1 MVVHASWDAILD
13 SLEADLA
20 ALDPSS
26 GTAARLAGEW
36 TPPASAPPLPPEF
49 ALRVRRLI
57 EAQRA
62 ALDAL
67 DKARQS
73 TADHLAAVR
82 AVTATGESRG
92 SVYLDA
98 QA

>member
-1 MVVHASWDAILD
+1 MAIHASWDAILD
-13 SLEADLA
+13 ELESDLI
-20 ALDPSS
+20 ALDQS
-26 GTAARLAGEW
+26 TAAATPRAGEW
-36 TPPASAPPLPPEF
+36 APPSSAPPLPPEF
-49 ALRVRRLI
+49 AIRVRRLI

-82 AVTATGESRG
+82 AVTATSDSRG
-92 SVYLDA
+92 AVYLDA